1 MNETTMG
8 NINNLKPF
16 QSGFDPRRN
25 IKGRPAGKTARNEF
39 AEILNRKINKDS
51 DKTIADALVEKIIKM
66 ALDGDQ
72 QMIKMIWEY
81 MDGKPP
87 KYRGNPESERPPKRR
102 LSEEEIKRVDDLFAP
117 KPWPEDE
124 RS

>member
-1 MNETTMG
+1 MS

-25 IKGRPAGKTARNEF
+25 LNGRPVGKSMKSQF
-39 AEILNRKINKDS
+39 QEILDRRIASDT

-72 QMIKMIWEY
+72 RMIKLIWEY

-87 KYRGNPESERPPKRR
+87 KWKGDPEPARAPKRE
-102 LSEEEIKRVDDLFAP
+102 LSEEEIKRIDELFGP
-117 KPWPEDE
+117 KPWPDE
-124 RS
+124 GHQ

>member
-1 MNETTMG
+1 M
-8 NINNLKPF
+8 
-16 QSGFDPRRN
+16 
-25 IKGRPAGKTARNEF
+25 KGRPAGKTARNEF
-39 AEILNRKINKDS
+39 AEILNRKINENS

-87 KYRGNPESERPPKRR
+87 KYRGNPEPERPPKRR

-124 RS
+124 R

>member
-1 MNETTMG
+1 MS

-16 QSGFDPRRN
+16 QSGHDPRRN
-25 IKGRPAGKTARNEF
+25 IKGRPVGSKNMRSKF
-39 AEILNRKINKDS
+39 DEILQRKINAES
-51 DKTIADALVEKIIKM
+51 DKTIENVLVEKIIRM

-72 QMIKMIWEY
+72 KMIKLIWEY

-87 KYRGNPESERPPKRR
+87 KYRGEPEPERPPKRK
-102 LSEEEIKRVDDLFAP
+102 LTDEEIKRIDELFAP
-117 KPWPEDE
+117 KPWPKEE